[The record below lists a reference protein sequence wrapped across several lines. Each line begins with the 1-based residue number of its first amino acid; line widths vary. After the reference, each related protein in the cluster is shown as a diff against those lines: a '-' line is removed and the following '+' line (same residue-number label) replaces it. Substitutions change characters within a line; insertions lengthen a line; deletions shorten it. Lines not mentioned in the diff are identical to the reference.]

1 MRYASPRSPSAPA
14 HTAPI
19 RRLLTLSML
28 AGIPSLAVLAG
39 CTPDGAMAHASRIES
54 LDQAIGGPKATAR
67 VGDYLLENNKVRFA
81 VLDGRYSYGPAPYG
95 GTLVDADLVRSDPK
109 WGGGHGNDQMAETF
123 SAVDLDLAAADTP
136 EEVQILNDGS
146 DGKAAIIRVDAADEP
161 FLSALG
167 LLWGIVHHPE
177 MRLTTDYI
185 LEPDADVLLMRT
197 TVTILDPDG
206 DGSVVPMSELADAPV
221 IAGSTEPVDI
231 IGTATATG
239 CAMGDFY
246 LQGGTIDVFAPGIG
260 FDEDGAVYR
269 ASQEGQ
275 NLFQEPFQFPFIG
288 GTGTDVSYGLAAA
301 TGDLYV
307 PLFTSSQTAG
317 FGAFKEGD
325 GTSERFPQG
334 TAFSYERY
342 LAVGAGDMGS
352 VYDKLSAARGDLTGT
367 VSGNVLEE
375 GSYAPVTGAMV
386 FAYEPGADYPWMQ
399 WEADV
404 GEDTQLDGSFGG
416 HLPPGEWEL
425 AAYIR
430 GRPEGQRVAV
440 TVAEGQDTTVAL
452 GIPPAGEVRVH
463 VVDEAGRPMPG
474 KVSFFGGTSLYP
486 DRGDPFIG
494 GDPTEV
500 TFVPYGDATL
510 NLPPGHYTAIATRG
524 FEYEIDEIEFDLTA
538 TGAAEM
544 TFQLVHSVDTQ
555 GWVSADFHV
564 HSMPS
569 FDSGVTLPDR
579 VTSMVS
585 EGVEY
590 FSSSDHD
597 SITDFAPTVEA
608 MGMEP
613 WLQTGIGLETT
624 TLELGHYIGF
634 PLAHDFEVEAGGAF
648 DWTGMDPG
656 EIMDTITEVGNNA
669 GVDPVRLVAHPR
681 DGILGY
687 FDQYGFDPYTGE
699 TNTPI
704 LSTVNPLLKDPKN
717 MRLDFDALEL
727 LNGKRFELIRTPT
740 QPELDAYAADRTALR
755 PYDMV
760 ERTPEEQEALIND
773 DYRLG
778 YGYEGQIDD
787 WFTLINLN
795 NRIPGL
801 ANSDT
806 HDKYGIESGC
816 PRNFVAA
823 STDNPAE
830 LDDQAIADAVKA
842 GHSFMSS
849 GPFVR
854 FYINDESTGIGDQL
868 TDTDGTVRLFIEVQ
882 APSWMK
888 VDRVE
893 VYENGTLLYADTS
906 LEDGI
911 VRYLEYKDV
920 AVTKDSWFVVSVMG
934 DDDMSPLFSAVEI
947 PPIQLQD
954 VVIEALST
962 VPAVSSLLDAA
973 VPIPRSGAVFPYAL
987 TNPIYVDVDG
997 DGEWTA
1003 PGIPAW
1009 MQEPQAP
1016 E

>member
-1 MRYASPRSPSAPA
+1 MRHASPSRPSVW
-14 HTAPI
+14 PI
-19 RRLLTLSML
+19 RRLLALCSLSTVPL
-28 AGIPSLAVLAG
+28 VASLTG
-39 CTPDGAMAHASRIES
+39 CTPPGPMAHATTIAT

-67 VGDYLLENNKVRFA
+67 PGDYLLENAHVRFA
-81 VLDGRYSYGPAPYG
+81 VLGGRYSYGPAPYG

-109 WGGGHGNDQMAETF
+109 WGGGHGNDQLAETF
-123 SAVDLDLAAADTP
+123 TAVDLDLAAADTDA
-136 EEVQILNDGS
+136 EVQILNDGS
-146 DGKAAIIRVDAADEP
+146 DGNAAIIRVDAADEP

-167 LLWGIVHHPE
+167 LLWSIVSHPE

-197 TVTILDPDG
+197 TVTILGADG
-206 DGSVVPMSELADAPV
+206 EVIPMSDLAEAPV
-221 IAGSTEPVDI
+221 IPGTQEPVDI

-246 LQGGTIDVFAPGIG
+246 LQGGAIDVFAPGIG

-269 ASQEGQ
+269 ASLEGQ
-275 NLFQEPFQFPFIG
+275 NLFQEPFQFPFVG
-288 GTGTDVSYGLAAA
+288 GTGDQISYGLAAA

-325 GTSERFPQG
+325 GTSERFPEG
-334 TAFSYERY
+334 TSFAYERF

-352 VYDKLSAARGDLTGT
+352 VYDKLSAARGEATGT
-367 VSGNVLEE
+367 VSGNVLEA
-375 GSYAPVTGAMV
+375 GSFTPLTGASV
-386 FAYEPGADYPWMQ
+386 FAYEPGAAYPWMQ
-399 WEADV
+399 WLSDV
-404 GEDTQLDGSFGG
+404 GEDTQLDGSFAG

-425 AAYIR
+425 AAYVR
-430 GRPEGQRVAV
+430 GRPEGQRVLV
-440 TVAEGQDTTVAL
+440 TVTEGQDTTVAV

-463 VVDEAGRPMPG
+463 IVDEAGRPMPG
-474 KVSFFGGTSLYP
+474 KVTFFGSTPLFP

-494 GDPTEV
+494 GDPSEV

-524 FEYEIDEIEFDLTA
+524 FEYEIDTQEIDLSA
-538 TGAAEM
+538 TGAAEV
-544 TFQLVHSVDTQ
+544 TFQLAHSVDSE

-564 HSMPS
+564 HSISS

-579 VTSMVS
+579 VGTMVT

-597 SITDFAPTVEA
+597 SVTDFAPTVEA
-608 MGMEP
+608 MGLEP
-613 WLQTGIGLETT
+613 WIQTGIGLETT

-634 PLAHDFEVEAGGAF
+634 PLAHDFQTEAGGAF
-648 DWTGMDPG
+648 DWTGMEPSDILDTLT
-656 EIMDTITEVGNNA
+656 EIGNE
-669 GVDPVRLVAHPR
+669 GGMDPVRLVAHPR

-699 TNTPI
+699 TNTPL
-704 LSTVNPLLKDPKN
+704 LSQVNPLLKDTKN
-717 MRLDFDALEL
+717 MKLDFDALEL

-740 QPELDAYAADRTALR
+740 QPELNAYAADANALR

-760 ERTPEEQEALIND
+760 ERTPDEQQALID
-773 DYRLG
+773 DTYRLG
-778 YGYEGQIDD
+778 FGYEGQVDD
-787 WFTLINLN
+787 WFTLLNLGH
-795 NRIPGL
+795 RIPGL

-806 HDKYGIESGC
+806 HDKTSIEAGC
-816 PRNFVAA
+816 PRNFVM
-823 STDNPAE
+823 SDTDNPAN

-854 FYINDESTGIGDQL
+854 FWIDDPSTGIGDEL
-868 TDTDGTVRLFIEVQ
+868 VDTDGTVTLHIEVE
-882 APSWMK
+882 AASWMAI
-888 VDRVE
+888 DRVE
-893 VYENGTLLYADTS
+893 IYQNATLIAVETDLD
-906 LEDGI
+906 DGV
-911 VRYLEYKDV
+911 VRLVMDKDV
-920 AVTKDSWFVVSVMG
+920 AVDKDSWFVVSVMG
-934 DDDMSPLFSAVEI
+934 DDDMAPLFSAVEI

-962 VPAVSSLLDAA
+962 VPSVASLLDAA

-997 DGEWTA
+997 QGWTA
-1003 PGIPAW
+1003 PGLATW
-1009 MQEPQAP
+1009 MREPVAP